1 MEILISFLQ
10 SGGVIFGGVLVG
22 AAFIFVTRFFVNV
35 GPDEIAVTERK
46 YFGKELAPGRV
57 FAAEGEVG
65 IHARYL
71 SPGLHFIFWP
81 FVKLIR
87 RSPLLTVGPDE
98 IALIEA
104 VDGEPLPTGSIFADD
119 PAGAKHQ
126 QFQEPLE
133 FLRNGGIRGKQLTF
147 LTNGTFKIHPFLF
160 KTSKSPVV
168 NIGADELGIVEATD
182 GLPLGAGRIFADDP
196 AGDQHN
202 HFQDAVGFLKSGGIR
217 GKQLRFLTNG
227 TFRIHPDLFR
237 VTKIPKTI
245 ISEGKIGVVTAMDGA
260 PLRVGQLLGR
270 SLEGHDNFQ
279 KPDVFLKNGGEK
291 GPQID
296 FLRPGSYNI
305 NTEIFRVE
313 LFEAVKINEN
323 EIGIVEAKDGQQMD
337 RDEVVVK
344 TPEGHN
350 HFQDGQK
357 FLDQGGRR
365 GPQETPLTPG
375 TYYINPYLFS
385 VTKRKQTRV
394 NQGEVAVIISN
405 VGKDPEEYL
414 LKDGNSKPEGD
425 EPIRTKHV
433 VPKGFRGIQ
442 RDVLGPGY
450 YNINPLAYTVVIVP
464 TITRSVDWSGE
475 GESSSSFDPFQ
486 VVSFDGFPMQVEVRC
501 QYRILPENAPYVVQK
516 IGSVQEL
523 EQNVIHPQ
531 IDGIFRAQVSR
542 VPAIAYQQNR
552 AEEQKSAEEAVR
564 ADLTKYRVEVVSV
577 MITNI
582 HLPEA
587 LMKTTQQKNLAEQ
600 EKSMFDAKKEAEQR
614 RIEFEKTKAEA
625 DSQVKIITAEAGIKV
640 AQHEARQ
647 TEERAKGDAAKV
659 RMLAEA
665 EASRTK
671 QIGDAEASIVQ
682 AKGEAQAKAYRDQ
695 VNALSAQG
703 VTSVEIVKAIANA
716 GLKITPDVQVSGTS
730 GSSGETGLVQ
740 LLLAD
745 LLQRNQGNSLKS

>member
-1 MEILISFLQ
+1 
-10 SGGVIFGGVLVG
+10 
-22 AAFIFVTRFFVNV
+22 
-35 GPDEIAVTERK
+35 
-46 YFGKELAPGRV
+46 
-57 FAAEGEVG
+57 
-65 IHARYL
+65 
-71 SPGLHFIFWP
+71 
-81 FVKLIR
+81 
-87 RSPLLTVGPDE
+87 
-98 IALIEA
+98 
-104 VDGEPLPTGSIFADD
+104 
-119 PAGAKHQ
+119 
-126 QFQEPLE
+126 
-133 FLRNGGIRGKQLTF
+133 
-147 LTNGTFKIHPFLF
+147 
-160 KTSKSPVV
+160 
-168 NIGADELGIVEATD
+168 
-182 GLPLGAGRIFADDP
+182 
-196 AGDQHN
+196 
-202 HFQDAVGFLKSGGIR
+202 
-217 GKQLRFLTNG
+217 
-227 TFRIHPDLFR
+227 
-237 VTKIPKTI
+237 
-245 ISEGKIGVVTAMDGA
+245 
-260 PLRVGQLLGR
+260 
-270 SLEGHDNFQ
+270 
-279 KPDVFLKNGGEK
+279 
-291 GPQID
+291 
-296 FLRPGSYNI
+296 
-305 NTEIFRVE
+305 
-313 LFEAVKINEN
+313 
-323 EIGIVEAKDGQQMD
+323 
-337 RDEVVVK
+337 
-344 TPEGHN
+344 
-350 HFQDGQK
+350 
-357 FLDQGGRR
+357 
-365 GPQETPLTPG
+365 
-375 TYYINPYLFS
+375 
-385 VTKRKQTRV
+385 
-394 NQGEVAVIISN
+394 
-405 VGKDPEEYL
+405 
-414 LKDGNSKPEGD
+414 
-425 EPIRTKHV
+425 
-433 VPKGFRGIQ
+433 
-442 RDVLGPGY
+442 
-450 YNINPLAYTVVIVP
+450 
-464 TITRSVDWSGE
+464 VDWSGE

-716 GLKITPDVQVSGTS
+716 GLKITPDVQVSGAS